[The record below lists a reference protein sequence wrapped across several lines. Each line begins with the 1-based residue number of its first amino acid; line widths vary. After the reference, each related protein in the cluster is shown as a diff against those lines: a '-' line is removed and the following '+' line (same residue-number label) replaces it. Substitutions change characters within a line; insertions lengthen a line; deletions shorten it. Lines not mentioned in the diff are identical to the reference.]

1 VSLFEARYTYT
12 GLSRTRRKYQIPTC
26 TLYTTAPYL
35 LSPNIANSMVLR
47 NTRSHVWKE
56 GTRRNTIVGQATFL
70 NQVFPLDDK
79 GNLDINHARLVNHPY
94 IYIDIYGEAST
105 HVFLDIYGK
114 TSLCVFLVLRH
125 QAKAT
130 ATPMF

>member
-1 VSLFEARYTYT
+1 
-12 GLSRTRRKYQIPTC
+12 
-26 TLYTTAPYL
+26 
-35 LSPNIANSMVLR
+35 MVLR

-94 IYIDIYGEAST
+94 IYIDIYMVKPL
-105 HVFLDIYGK
+105 HMCFLIYMVK
-114 TSLCVFLVLRH
+114 PLYVYFL
-125 QAKAT
+125 
-130 ATPMF
+130 F